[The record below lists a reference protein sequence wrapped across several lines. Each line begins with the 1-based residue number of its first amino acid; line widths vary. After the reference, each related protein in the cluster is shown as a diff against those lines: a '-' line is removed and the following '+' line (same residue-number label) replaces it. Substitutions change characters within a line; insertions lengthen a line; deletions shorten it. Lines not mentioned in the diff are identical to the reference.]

1 MAKKK
6 RKKRPLSF
14 LKKDLSK
21 LKALIA
27 KRKKR

>member
-1 MAKKK
+1 MAKK

-14 LKKDLSK
+14 LKKDLAK